1 MSSITLTSDYGTKD
15 HFISSVKGFIYA
27 NSKSVNIVDISHEID
42 PFNIGQC
49 AYIFRNSYPNFA
61 DNTNSTADPT
71 AEFPREIYS
80 IDRKSGENRETVEFE
95 LAAPTDLAGVRIP
108 KRQCTRRDFPGI
120 GTFTQ

>member
-1 MSSITLTSDYGTKD
+1 MSIITLTSDYGTKD

-61 DNTNSTADPT
+61 DKTIHIIGLDS
-71 AEFPREIYS
+71 EI
-80 IDRKSGENRETVEFE
+80 SGEKNM
-95 LAAPTDLAGVRIP
+95 
-108 KRQCTRRDFPGI
+108 
-120 GTFTQ
+120 